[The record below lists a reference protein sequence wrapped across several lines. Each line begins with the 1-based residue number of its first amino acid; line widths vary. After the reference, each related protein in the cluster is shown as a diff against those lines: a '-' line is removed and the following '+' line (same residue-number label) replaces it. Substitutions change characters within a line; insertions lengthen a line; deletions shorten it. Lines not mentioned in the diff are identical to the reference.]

1 MAGTVPD
8 NECEIYH
15 KKGDVMIISDS
26 KEMLVS
32 SQVLSMVS
40 PVFDRMFEPG
50 FLEGDR
56 KRSKDNPLRLPLDDD
71 SPEALSLLFHI
82 LHLSPRQRYTEPD
95 VDLLLRLAQ
104 LADKYGCL
112 DSIRDPIERW
122 LYPLTAKL
130 VGLHGYL
137 DSMPDPL
144 ERWLHSFTDPDSDE
158 EIVLVKLIA
167 ISFLIDEGNAFRKST
182 ATLLKHL
189 SADHIERLY
198 SQDVLPQSLKGT

>member
-95 VDLLLRLAQ
+95 FDLLLRLAQ

-122 LYPLTAKL
+122 LYSLTAKL
-130 VGLHGYL
+130 IGLHGYL
-137 DSMPDPL
+137 NPMPG
-144 ERWLHSFTDPDSDE
+144 RWFHLFTDQNSYD

-182 ATLLKHL
+182 ATLLKYL
-189 SADHIERLY
+189 SADRIERLY